1 MMRMSNPRAGHRVSC
16 SILWLPV
23 LVDEELS
30 KSVHVLAPARSA
42 DSQDMEPEAL
52 DGSSTLNALR
62 QQNTIPEFPYVLV
75 VDDQQIVRDF
85 LKRSLEGTGFA
96 VKQAGTAIIA
106 LEIMTTAPAS
116 VVLCDV
122 RMPINDGLWLAERL
136 RARWPDVPVI
146 MITAIEDED
155 TIAACRRLGAFDY
168 LTKPISQKQ
177 LREAI
182 RKAMATLEDP
192 VPEAL
197 EAPTS
202 TLTELQTALGKIDA
216 EYSLECPVRC
226 PACGDTV
233 SSLKAVR
240 LLRAHVN
247 FTSTLPRRGRLVVC
261 PNCLAVVPA
270 ELSNF

>member
-1 MMRMSNPRAGHRVSC
+1 
-16 SILWLPV
+16 
-23 LVDEELS
+23 
-30 KSVHVLAPARSA
+30 
-42 DSQDMEPEAL
+42 
-52 DGSSTLNALR
+52 
-62 QQNTIPEFPYVLV
+62 VLV
-75 VDDQQIVRDF
+75 VDDQQVVRDF
-85 LKRSLEGTGFA
+85 LKRSLEGSGFA
-96 VKQAGTAIIA
+96 VKQAGSALIA
-106 LEIMTTAPAS
+106 LELMATAAAS

-122 RMPINDGLWLAERL
+122 RMPVNNGLWLTEQL

-146 MITAIEDED
+146 MITALEDEE
-155 TIAACRRLGAFDY
+155 TISACRGLGAFDY

-177 LREAI
+177 LRDAV
-182 RKAMATLEDP
+182 RRAMATLEEMP
-192 VPEAL
+192 VIADA
-197 EAPTS
+197 APSTS
-202 TLTELQTALGKIDA
+202 TELQTALDNIDA

-261 PNCLAVVPA
+261 PNCLAIVPA

>member
-1 MMRMSNPRAGHRVSC
+1 
-16 SILWLPV
+16 
-23 LVDEELS
+23 
-30 KSVHVLAPARSA
+30 
-42 DSQDMEPEAL
+42 MEQPAL
-52 DGSSTLNALR
+52 DGASTLEAARNLQSR
-62 QQNTIPEFPYVLV
+62 IPDGPYVLV
-75 VDDQQIVRDF
+75 VDDQQVVRDF
-85 LKRSLEGTGFA
+85 LKRSLEGSGFA
-96 VKQAGTAIIA
+96 VKQAGSALIA
-106 LEIMTTAPAS
+106 LELMATAAAS

-122 RMPINDGLWLAERL
+122 RMPVNNGLWLTEQL

-146 MITAIEDED
+146 MITALEDEE
-155 TIAACRRLGAFDY
+155 TISACRGLGAFDY

-177 LREAI
+177 LRDAV
-182 RKAMATLEDP
+182 RRAMATLEEMP
-192 VPEAL
+192 VAADA
-197 EAPTS
+197 APSAS
-202 TLTELQTALGKIDA
+202 TDLQTALDKIDA

-261 PNCLAVVPA
+261 PNCLAIVPA

>member
-1 MMRMSNPRAGHRVSC
+1 
-16 SILWLPV
+16 
-23 LVDEELS
+23 
-30 KSVHVLAPARSA
+30 
-42 DSQDMEPEAL
+42 MEQPAL
-52 DGSSTLNALR
+52 DGAPALDALR
-62 QQNTIPEFPYVLV
+62 NPQRVVPELPYVLV
-75 VDDQQIVRDF
+75 VDDQQVVRDF
-85 LKRSLEGTGFA
+85 LKRSLESAGFA
-96 VKQAGTAIIA
+96 VKQAGSALIA
-106 LEIMTTAPAS
+106 LEMMTTAPAS

-122 RMPINDGLWLAERL
+122 RMPVNNGLWLTEQL

-146 MITAIEDED
+146 MITAVEDDE
-155 TIAACRRLGAFDY
+155 TISECRRLGAFDY

-177 LREAI
+177 LRDAV
-182 RKAMATLEDP
+182 RRAMT
-192 VPEAL
+192 AL
-197 EAPTS
+197 EEMPGVADPLPS
-202 TLTELQTALGKIDA
+202 TITELQTALGKIDA

-261 PNCLAVVPA
+261 PSCLAIVPA

>member
-1 MMRMSNPRAGHRVSC
+1 
-16 SILWLPV
+16 
-23 LVDEELS
+23 
-30 KSVHVLAPARSA
+30 
-42 DSQDMEPEAL
+42 MEQPAL
-52 DGSSTLNALR
+52 DGASTLEAARNLQSR
-62 QQNTIPEFPYVLV
+62 IPDGPYVLV
-75 VDDQQIVRDF
+75 VDDQQVVRDF
-85 LKRSLEGTGFA
+85 LKRSLEGSGFA
-96 VKQAGTAIIA
+96 VKQAGSALIA
-106 LEIMTTAPAS
+106 LELMATAAAS

-122 RMPINDGLWLAERL
+122 RMPVNNGLWLTEQL

-146 MITAIEDED
+146 MITALEDEE
-155 TIAACRRLGAFDY
+155 TISACRGLGAFDY

-177 LREAI
+177 LRDAV
-182 RKAMATLEDP
+182 RRAMATLEEMP
-192 VPEAL
+192 VIADA
-197 EAPTS
+197 APSAS
-202 TLTELQTALGKIDA
+202 TDLQTALDKIDA

-261 PNCLAVVPA
+261 PNCLAIVPA

>member
-1 MMRMSNPRAGHRVSC
+1 
-16 SILWLPV
+16 
-23 LVDEELS
+23 
-30 KSVHVLAPARSA
+30 
-42 DSQDMEPEAL
+42 MEQPAL
-52 DGSSTLNALR
+52 DGASTLEAARNLQSR
-62 QQNTIPEFPYVLV
+62 IPDGPYVLV
-75 VDDQQIVRDF
+75 VDDKQVVRDF
-85 LKRSLEGTGFA
+85 LKRSLEGSGFA
-96 VKQAGTAIIA
+96 VKQAGSALIA
-106 LEIMTTAPAS
+106 LELMATAAAS

-122 RMPINDGLWLAERL
+122 RMPVNNGLWLTEQL

-146 MITAIEDED
+146 MITALEDEE
-155 TIAACRRLGAFDY
+155 TISACRGLGAFDY

-177 LREAI
+177 LRDAV
-182 RKAMATLEDP
+182 RRAMATLEEMP
-192 VPEAL
+192 VVADA
-197 EAPTS
+197 APSAS
-202 TLTELQTALGKIDA
+202 TDLQTALDKIDA

-261 PNCLAVVPA
+261 PNCLAIVPA

>member
-1 MMRMSNPRAGHRVSC
+1 M
-16 SILWLPV
+16 
-23 LVDEELS
+23 EQ
-30 KSVHVLAPARSA
+30 PALNGA
-42 DSQDMEPEAL
+42 
-52 DGSSTLNALR
+52 STLDASRNLQRMA
-62 QQNTIPEFPYVLV
+62 PDGPYVLV
-75 VDDQQIVRDF
+75 VDDQQVVRDF
-85 LKRSLEGTGFA
+85 LKRSLEGSGFA
-96 VKQAGTAIIA
+96 VKQAGSALIA
-106 LEIMTTAPAS
+106 LELMATAAAS

-122 RMPINDGLWLAERL
+122 RMPVNNGLWLTEQL

-146 MITAIEDED
+146 MITALEDEE
-155 TIAACRRLGAFDY
+155 TISACRGLGAFDY

-177 LREAI
+177 LRDAV
-182 RKAMATLEDP
+182 RRAMATLEEMP
-192 VPEAL
+192 VIEDA
-197 EAPTS
+197 APSTS
-202 TLTELQTALGKIDA
+202 TELQTALDNIDA

-261 PNCLAVVPA
+261 PNCLAIVPA

>member
-1 MMRMSNPRAGHRVSC
+1 
-16 SILWLPV
+16 
-23 LVDEELS
+23 
-30 KSVHVLAPARSA
+30 
-42 DSQDMEPEAL
+42 MEQPAL
-52 DGSSTLNALR
+52 DGASTLEAARNLQSR
-62 QQNTIPEFPYVLV
+62 IPDGPYVLV
-75 VDDQQIVRDF
+75 VDDQQVVRDF
-85 LKRSLEGTGFA
+85 LKRSLESSGFA
-96 VKQAGTAIIA
+96 VKQAGSALIA
-106 LEIMTTAPAS
+106 LELMATAAAS

-122 RMPINDGLWLAERL
+122 RMPVNNGLWLTEQL

-146 MITAIEDED
+146 MITALEDEE
-155 TIAACRRLGAFDY
+155 TISACRGLGAFDY

-177 LREAI
+177 LRDAV
-182 RKAMATLEDP
+182 RRAMATLEEMP
-192 VPEAL
+192 VVADA
-197 EAPTS
+197 APSAS
-202 TLTELQTALGKIDA
+202 TDLQTALDKIDA

-261 PNCLAVVPA
+261 PNCLAIVPA

>member
-1 MMRMSNPRAGHRVSC
+1 
-16 SILWLPV
+16 
-23 LVDEELS
+23 
-30 KSVHVLAPARSA
+30 
-42 DSQDMEPEAL
+42 MEPQAL
-52 DGSSTLNALR
+52 DGSSPLNALR

-85 LKRSLEGTGFA
+85 LKRSLEGSGFA
-96 VKQAGTAIIA
+96 VKQAGSAIIA
-106 LEIMTTAPAS
+106 LELMTTAPAS

-122 RMPINDGLWLAERL
+122 RMPVNNGLWLTEQL

-146 MITAIEDED
+146 MITALEDEE
-155 TIAACRRLGAFDY
+155 TIAACRGLGAFDY

-177 LREAI
+177 LRDAV
-182 RKAMATLEDP
+182 RRAMATLEEMP
-192 VPEAL
+192 VIADA
-197 EAPTS
+197 APS
-202 TLTELQTALGKIDA
+202 TLTELQTALEKIDA

-261 PNCLAVVPA
+261 PNCLAIVPA

>member
-1 MMRMSNPRAGHRVSC
+1 MEQP
-16 SILWLPV
+16 
-23 LVDEELS
+23 
-30 KSVHVLAPARSA
+30 AP
-42 DSQDMEPEAL
+42 
-52 DGSSTLNALR
+52 DGAPTQNALGNL
-62 QQNTIPEFPYVLV
+62 QSVVPGFPYVLV
-75 VDDQQIVRDF
+75 VDDQQVVRDF
-85 LKRSLEGTGFA
+85 LKRSLEAAGFA
-96 VKQAGTAIIA
+96 AKQAGSAIIA
-106 LEIMTTAPAS
+106 LELMATAPAS

-122 RMPINDGLWLAERL
+122 RMPVNNGLWLTEQL

-146 MITAIEDED
+146 MITALEDEE
-155 TIAACRRLGAFDY
+155 TISACRKLGAFDY

-177 LREAI
+177 LLEAV
-182 RKAMATLEDP
+182 RRAMS
-192 VPEAL
+192 AL
-197 EAPTS
+197 EEMPVVADPAPS

>member
-1 MMRMSNPRAGHRVSC
+1 M
-16 SILWLPV
+16 
-23 LVDEELS
+23 EQ
-30 KSVHVLAPARSA
+30 PALNGA
-42 DSQDMEPEAL
+42 
-52 DGSSTLNALR
+52 STLDASRNLQRMA
-62 QQNTIPEFPYVLV
+62 PDGPYVLV
-75 VDDQQIVRDF
+75 VDDQQVVRDF
-85 LKRSLEGTGFA
+85 LKRSLEGSGFA
-96 VKQAGTAIIA
+96 VKQAGSALIA
-106 LEIMTTAPAS
+106 LELMATAAAS

-122 RMPINDGLWLAERL
+122 RMPVNNGLWLTEQL

-146 MITAIEDED
+146 MITALEDEE
-155 TIAACRRLGAFDY
+155 TISACRGLGAFDY

-177 LREAI
+177 LRDAV
-182 RKAMATLEDP
+182 RRAMATLEEMPAIAD
-192 VPEAL
+192 A
-197 EAPTS
+197 APSTS
-202 TLTELQTALGKIDA
+202 TELQTALDNIDA

-261 PNCLAVVPA
+261 PNCLAIVPA

>member
-1 MMRMSNPRAGHRVSC
+1 
-16 SILWLPV
+16 
-23 LVDEELS
+23 
-30 KSVHVLAPARSA
+30 
-42 DSQDMEPEAL
+42 MEQPAL
-52 DGSSTLNALR
+52 DGASTLEAARNLQSR
-62 QQNTIPEFPYVLV
+62 VPDGPYVLV
-75 VDDQQIVRDF
+75 VDDQQVVRDF
-85 LKRSLEGTGFA
+85 LKRSLESSGFA
-96 VKQAGTAIIA
+96 VKQAGSALIA
-106 LEIMTTAPAS
+106 LELMATAAAS

-122 RMPINDGLWLAERL
+122 RMPVNNGLWLTEQL

-146 MITAIEDED
+146 MITALEDEE
-155 TIAACRRLGAFDY
+155 TISACRGLGAFDY

-177 LREAI
+177 LRDAV
-182 RKAMATLEDP
+182 RRAMATLEEMP
-192 VPEAL
+192 VVADA
-197 EAPTS
+197 APSTS
-202 TLTELQTALGKIDA
+202 TELQTALDKIDA

-261 PNCLAVVPA
+261 PNCLAIVPA

>member
-1 MMRMSNPRAGHRVSC
+1 M
-16 SILWLPV
+16 
-23 LVDEELS
+23 EQ
-30 KSVHVLAPARSA
+30 PALNGA
-42 DSQDMEPEAL
+42 
-52 DGSSTLNALR
+52 STLDASRNLQRMA
-62 QQNTIPEFPYVLV
+62 PDGPYVLV
-75 VDDQQIVRDF
+75 VDDQQVVRDF
-85 LKRSLEGTGFA
+85 LKRSLEGSGFA
-96 VKQAGTAIIA
+96 VKQAGSALIA
-106 LEIMTTAPAS
+106 LELMATAAAS

-122 RMPINDGLWLAERL
+122 RMPVNNGLWLTEQL

-146 MITAIEDED
+146 MITALEDEE
-155 TIAACRRLGAFDY
+155 TISACRGLGAFDY

-177 LREAI
+177 LRDAV
-182 RKAMATLEDP
+182 RRAMATLEEMP
-192 VPEAL
+192 VIADA
-197 EAPTS
+197 APSTS
-202 TLTELQTALGKIDA
+202 TELQTALDNIDA

-261 PNCLAVVPA
+261 PNCLAIVPA

>member
-1 MMRMSNPRAGHRVSC
+1 
-16 SILWLPV
+16 
-23 LVDEELS
+23 
-30 KSVHVLAPARSA
+30 
-42 DSQDMEPEAL
+42 MEQPAL
-52 DGSSTLNALR
+52 DGASTLEAARNLQSR
-62 QQNTIPEFPYVLV
+62 IPDGPYVLV
-75 VDDQQIVRDF
+75 VDDQQVVRDF
-85 LKRSLEGTGFA
+85 LNRSLESSGFA
-96 VKQAGTAIIA
+96 VKQAGSALIA
-106 LEIMTTAPAS
+106 LELMATAAAS

-122 RMPINDGLWLAERL
+122 RMPVNNGLWLTEQL

-146 MITAIEDED
+146 MITALEDEE
-155 TIAACRRLGAFDY
+155 TISACRGLGAFDY

-177 LREAI
+177 LRDAV
-182 RKAMATLEDP
+182 RRAMATLEEMP
-192 VPEAL
+192 VAADA
-197 EAPTS
+197 APSAS
-202 TLTELQTALGKIDA
+202 TDLQTALDKIDA

-261 PNCLAVVPA
+261 PNCLAIVPA

>member
-1 MMRMSNPRAGHRVSC
+1 
-16 SILWLPV
+16 
-23 LVDEELS
+23 
-30 KSVHVLAPARSA
+30 
-42 DSQDMEPEAL
+42 MEQPAL
-52 DGSSTLNALR
+52 DGASTLEAARNLQSR
-62 QQNTIPEFPYVLV
+62 VPDGPYVLV
-75 VDDQQIVRDF
+75 VDDQQVVRDF
-85 LKRSLEGTGFA
+85 LKRSLESSGFA
-96 VKQAGTAIIA
+96 VKQAGSALIA
-106 LEIMTTAPAS
+106 LEQMATAAAS

-122 RMPINDGLWLAERL
+122 RMPVNNGLWLTEQL

-146 MITAIEDED
+146 MITALEDEE
-155 TIAACRRLGAFDY
+155 TISACRGLGAFDY

-177 LREAI
+177 LRDAV
-182 RKAMATLEDP
+182 RRAMATLEEMP
-192 VPEAL
+192 VVADA
-197 EAPTS
+197 APSTS
-202 TLTELQTALGKIDA
+202 TELQTALDKIDA

-261 PNCLAVVPA
+261 PNCLAIVPA

>member
-1 MMRMSNPRAGHRVSC
+1 MPGIACLARGCPS
-16 SILWLPV
+16 LPE
-23 LVDEELS
+23 EELS
-30 KSVHVLAPARSA
+30 KTVRHMLAPARSA
-42 DSQDMEPEAL
+42 DSRDMEPEAVN
-52 DGSSTLNALR
+52 GSSTLNALR

-75 VDDQQIVRDF
+75 VDDQQVVRDF
-85 LKRSLEGTGFA
+85 LKRSLEGSGFA

-122 RMPINDGLWLAERL
+122 RMPLNDGLWLTERL
-136 RARWPDVPVI
+136 RARWPEVPVI
-146 MITAIEDED
+146 MITAVEDEE
-155 TIAACRRLGAFDY
+155 TIKACRTLGAFDY
-168 LTKPISQKQ
+168 LTKPISLKQ
-177 LREAI
+177 LREAV
-182 RKAMATLEDP
+182 RRAMGTLEDQTP
-192 VPEAL
+192 DAL
-197 EAPTS
+197 EAPGT
-202 TLTELQTALGKIDA
+202 TLAELQAQLERIDG

-233 SSLKAVR
+233 STLKAVR

>member
-1 MMRMSNPRAGHRVSC
+1 
-16 SILWLPV
+16 
-23 LVDEELS
+23 
-30 KSVHVLAPARSA
+30 
-42 DSQDMEPEAL
+42 MEQPAL
-52 DGSSTLNALR
+52 DGTSTLNALR
-62 QQNTIPEFPYVLV
+62 HLQSAVPEFPYVLV

-85 LKRSLEGTGFA
+85 LKRCLEGSGFA
-96 VKQAGTAIIA
+96 VKQAGTAVIA
-106 LEIMTTAPAS
+106 LEMMTTAPAS

-122 RMPINDGLWLAERL
+122 RMPVNDGLWLTERV
-136 RARWPDVPVI
+136 RTRWPEVPVI
-146 MITAIEDED
+146 MITALEDDE
-155 TIAACRRLGAFDY
+155 TITACRTLGAFDY

-177 LREAI
+177 LLDAVR
-182 RKAMATLEDP
+182 RAMATLEEMPIADP
-192 VPEAL
+192 P
-197 EAPTS
+197 PS
-202 TLTELQTALGKIDA
+202 TMTELQTALGKIDA

>member
-1 MMRMSNPRAGHRVSC
+1 M
-16 SILWLPV
+16 
-23 LVDEELS
+23 EQ
-30 KSVHVLAPARSA
+30 PALNGA
-42 DSQDMEPEAL
+42 
-52 DGSSTLNALR
+52 STLDASRNLQRMA
-62 QQNTIPEFPYVLV
+62 PDGPYVLV
-75 VDDQQIVRDF
+75 VDDQQVVRDF
-85 LKRSLEGTGFA
+85 LKRSLEGSGFA
-96 VKQAGTAIIA
+96 VKQAGSALIA
-106 LEIMTTAPAS
+106 LELMATAAAS

-122 RMPINDGLWLAERL
+122 RMPVNNGLWLTEQL

-146 MITAIEDED
+146 MITALEDEE
-155 TIAACRRLGAFDY
+155 TISACRGLGAFDY

-177 LREAI
+177 LRDAV
-182 RKAMATLEDP
+182 RRAMATLEEMP
-192 VPEAL
+192 VVADA
-197 EAPTS
+197 APSAS
-202 TLTELQTALGKIDA
+202 TDLQTALDKIDA

-261 PNCLAVVPA
+261 PNCLAIVPA

>member
-1 MMRMSNPRAGHRVSC
+1 
-16 SILWLPV
+16 
-23 LVDEELS
+23 
-30 KSVHVLAPARSA
+30 
-42 DSQDMEPEAL
+42 MEQPAL
-52 DGSSTLNALR
+52 DGASTLNAARNL
-62 QQNTIPEFPYVLV
+62 QSLVPEVPYVLV
-75 VDDQQIVRDF
+75 VDDQQVVRDF
-85 LKRSLEGTGFA
+85 LKRSLEGSGFA
-96 VKQAGTAIIA
+96 VKQAGSAVIA
-106 LEIMTTAPAS
+106 LELMATAPAS

-122 RMPINDGLWLAERL
+122 RMPVNNGLWLTEQL

-146 MITAIEDED
+146 MITALEDEE
-155 TIAACRRLGAFDY
+155 TISACRRLGAFDY

-177 LREAI
+177 LLDAVR
-182 RKAMATLEDP
+182 RAMATLEENARRRRTQP
-192 VPEAL
+192 P
-197 EAPTS
+197 S
-202 TLTELQTALGKIDA
+202 TLTELQAALGKIDA

-226 PACGDTV
+226 PSCGDTV

>member
-1 MMRMSNPRAGHRVSC
+1 
-16 SILWLPV
+16 
-23 LVDEELS
+23 
-30 KSVHVLAPARSA
+30 
-42 DSQDMEPEAL
+42 MEQPAL
-52 DGSSTLNALR
+52 DGASTLEAARNLQSR
-62 QQNTIPEFPYVLV
+62 IPDGPYVLV
-75 VDDQQIVRDF
+75 VDDQQVVRDF
-85 LKRSLEGTGFA
+85 LKRSLESSGFA
-96 VKQAGTAIIA
+96 VKQAGSALIA
-106 LEIMTTAPAS
+106 LELMATAAAS

-122 RMPINDGLWLAERL
+122 RMPVNNGLWLTEQL

-146 MITAIEDED
+146 MITALEDEE
-155 TIAACRRLGAFDY
+155 TISACRGLGAFDY

-177 LREAI
+177 LRDAV
-182 RKAMATLEDP
+182 RRAMATLEEMP
-192 VPEAL
+192 VIADA
-197 EAPTS
+197 APS
-202 TLTELQTALGKIDA
+202 TLTELQTALEKIDA

-261 PNCLAVVPA
+261 PNCLAIVPA

>member
-1 MMRMSNPRAGHRVSC
+1 
-16 SILWLPV
+16 
-23 LVDEELS
+23 
-30 KSVHVLAPARSA
+30 
-42 DSQDMEPEAL
+42 MEQPAL
-52 DGSSTLNALR
+52 DGASTLEAARNLQSR
-62 QQNTIPEFPYVLV
+62 IPDGPYVLV
-75 VDDQQIVRDF
+75 VDDQQVVRDF
-85 LKRSLEGTGFA
+85 LNRSLESSGFA
-96 VKQAGTAIIA
+96 VKQAGSALIA
-106 LEIMTTAPAS
+106 LELMATAAAS

-122 RMPINDGLWLAERL
+122 RMPVNNGLWLTEQL

-146 MITAIEDED
+146 MITALEDEE
-155 TIAACRRLGAFDY
+155 TISACRGLGAFDY

-177 LREAI
+177 LRDAV
-182 RKAMATLEDP
+182 RRAMATLEEMP
-192 VPEAL
+192 VAADA
-197 EAPTS
+197 APSAS
-202 TLTELQTALGKIDA
+202 TDLQTALDKIDA

>member
-1 MMRMSNPRAGHRVSC
+1 
-16 SILWLPV
+16 
-23 LVDEELS
+23 
-30 KSVHVLAPARSA
+30 
-42 DSQDMEPEAL
+42 MEQPAL
-52 DGSSTLNALR
+52 DGASTLEAARNLQSR
-62 QQNTIPEFPYVLV
+62 IPDGPYVLV
-75 VDDQQIVRDF
+75 VDDQQVVRDF
-85 LKRSLEGTGFA
+85 LKRSLEGSGFA
-96 VKQAGTAIIA
+96 VKQAGSALIA
-106 LEIMTTAPAS
+106 LELMATAAAS

-122 RMPINDGLWLAERL
+122 RMPVNNGLWLTEQL

-146 MITAIEDED
+146 MITALEDEE
-155 TIAACRRLGAFDY
+155 TISACRGLGAFDY

-177 LREAI
+177 LRDAV
-182 RKAMATLEDP
+182 RRAMATLEEMP
-192 VPEAL
+192 VIADA
-197 EAPTS
+197 APSTS
-202 TLTELQTALGKIDA
+202 TELQTALDNIDA

-261 PNCLAVVPA
+261 PNCLAIVPA

>member
-1 MMRMSNPRAGHRVSC
+1 
-16 SILWLPV
+16 
-23 LVDEELS
+23 
-30 KSVHVLAPARSA
+30 
-42 DSQDMEPEAL
+42 MEQPAL
-52 DGSSTLNALR
+52 DGASTLEAARNLQSR
-62 QQNTIPEFPYVLV
+62 IPDGPYVLV
-75 VDDQQIVRDF
+75 VDDQQVVRDF
-85 LKRSLEGTGFA
+85 LKRSLEGSGFA
-96 VKQAGTAIIA
+96 VKQAGSALIA
-106 LEIMTTAPAS
+106 LELMATAAAS

-122 RMPINDGLWLAERL
+122 RMPVNNGLWLTEQL

-146 MITAIEDED
+146 MITALEDEE
-155 TIAACRRLGAFDY
+155 TISACRGLGAFDY

-177 LREAI
+177 LRDAV
-182 RKAMATLEDP
+182 RRAMATLEEMP
-192 VPEAL
+192 VVADA
-197 EAPTS
+197 APSAS
-202 TLTELQTALGKIDA
+202 TDLQTALDKIDA

-261 PNCLAVVPA
+261 PNCLAIVPA